1 MVNSIYHVDFVV
13 HPTILFFAYCDLN
26 ICIALFDRNK
36 TNGKFTSIICF
47 SIEKKIKNYQY
58 FKLNLS
64 CKQIQFKQNCKNI
77 AKLTKDF
84 YNFLHSLPIIESK
97 LINFNPWLDM
107 S

>member
-64 CKQIQFKQNCKNI
+64 CEQIQF
-77 AKLTKDF
+77 LTKLQK
-84 YNFLHSLPIIESK
+84 YCKTCQGFL
-97 LINFNPWLDM
+97 
-107 S
+107 